1 MLNANFQ
8 LVQLLFK
15 KIAQDLHTILSR
27 TQDALKSNNISPKN
41 LWMPKKMETIVIIDF
56 LDQQI
61 IKLNKIL

>member
-1 MLNANFQ
+1 MKSELTSKWHAVNANFQ

-41 LWMPKKMETIVIIDF
+41 LWMPKK
-56 LDQQI
+56 
-61 IKLNKIL
+61 